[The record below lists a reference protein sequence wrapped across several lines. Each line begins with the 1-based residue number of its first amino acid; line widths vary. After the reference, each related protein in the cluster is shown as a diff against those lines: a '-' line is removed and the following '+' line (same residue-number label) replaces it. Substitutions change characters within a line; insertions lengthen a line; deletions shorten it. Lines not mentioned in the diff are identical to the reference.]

1 MAQDKS
7 SYYLIFGSLIL
18 SFLILSPILNS
29 GYISDD
35 ALNSLIPGYLQEGNT
50 NVLSLSMHII
60 YSWMVNEGRFF
71 PIAYLY
77 AYSIFSLSPSLFIYK
92 LFLISMILINSLL
105 FYYLIK
111 LLSKSEVLAIFS
123 LLIIPIFFKVTLSHN
138 PILSF
143 NALIQVVF
151 SLILLSLITLSIY
164 LENQSRY
171 YLIASLGLYF
181 ISLLTYE
188 ISYPLFLLHILIIFS
203 HSKKRL
209 LSEKLKT
216 AFYFFIAP
224 IICILLAKILTI
236 YFTWPIVPKT
246 SGIYFI
252 NLEVSPFLISLAKEI
267 SGTIPMSYI
276 LLDPH
281 KIFNNNSIFLNGNVS
296 MPLLFCIGIGSF
308 ILFFEI
314 SKRLLSSLQEENA
327 KKSNKFLLPLVGLG
341 FIILPLILI
350 SITPRHQTESIW
362 GYSYLPGYISSYGV
376 CICTICIGYLFYKKL
391 SLSNTKNVT
400 YLLLFFSAVFS
411 ICCMI
416 TFSANIIVVE
426 HSNVDWL
433 YPRQIA
439 EEGMSNGIFNEIPN
453 NSILLVDNNHV
464 WDQPAFYRMH
474 TGLHFN
480 YIGSPNTATYD
491 GPYISNK
498 IPRLNNS
505 DCSDYFCHYSVL
517 DSNPVYYLN
526 YYSNSKTEG
535 IVTLGKINDI
545 SVTDQTILGGNTNKI
560 IIYVKSSQ
568 INDGDRSSKVFVTG
582 RWRDKTEDSAYE
594 SFILDESELTLLSK
608 GNNWK
613 IFSLDVK
620 GKEVD
625 LLSLLITTGSKNY
638 HQSVQINNSKLDLQN
653 SEMEN
658 PPTSP
663 TSEEYIPFQ
672 VHFENNYF
680 GEGVN
685 FDPISLSNNFTVQLL
700 VKPAATQ
707 VPYAGIIGN
716 HPGYN
721 NFEGFVIQ
729 QDNSNLNDYTFSFGN
744 GTSWEPDIKFHLN
757 DTEWNYLVVTVENKK
772 ILGYRNGE
780 LIGSCNVISTI
791 KNSGM
796 PLYVGNWIGT
806 DRQFNGSIR
815 EVMTSNSSISNETI
829 KSNWLSIQ
837 QSL

>member
-7 SYYLIFGSLIL
+7 TYYLIFGSLIL

-35 ALNSLIPGYLQEGNT
+35 AINSLIPGYLQEGNT
-50 NVLSLSMHII
+50 NVFSFSMPII
-60 YSWMVNEGRFF
+60 YSWVVNEGRFF
-71 PIAYLY
+71 PIAFLYVYLL
-77 AYSIFSLSPSLFIYK
+77 FSLSPSLFIYK
-92 LFLISMILINSLL
+92 LFLIIMILINSLL
-105 FYYLIK
+105 FYYFIK
-111 LLSKSEVLAIFS
+111 LLSKSEVWAIFS
-123 LLIIPIFFKVTLSHN
+123 LLIIPIFFKLTLSHN

-151 SLILLSLITLSIY
+151 SLFLLSLITLIIY

-181 ISLLTYE
+181 VSLLTYE

-203 HSKKRL
+203 LSKERL
-209 LSEKLKT
+209 LRPKLKI

-224 IICILLAKILTI
+224 VIYILITKILTI
-236 YFTWPIVPKT
+236 CLTWPNVSKP
-246 SGIYFI
+246 SGIYSI

-267 SGTIPMSYI
+267 SGAIPLSYI
-276 LLDPH
+276 ILDPH
-281 KIFNNNSIFLNGNVS
+281 KIFNNNSIFFNGNVS
-296 MPLLFCIGIGSF
+296 IPLLICIGICSF

-314 SKRLLSSLQEENA
+314 SKRLLSSLQEENG
-327 KKSNKFLLPLVGLG
+327 KKSNKFLLPLLGLG

-376 CICTICIGYLFYKKL
+376 CICTICIGYLLYKKL
-391 SLSNTKNVT
+391 SLSNTENVT

-426 HSNVDWL
+426 HSNGDWL

-480 YIGSPNTATYD
+480 YIGSPNAATYD

-498 IPRLNNS
+498 IPRFNNS
-505 DCSDYFCHYSVL
+505 NCSDYFCHYSIL
-517 DSNPVYYLN
+517 DSNPVYYLK

-535 IVTLGKINDI
+535 ILTLGKINDI

-568 INDGDRSSKVFVTG
+568 INDGDHSSQVFVTG

-594 SFILDESELTLLSK
+594 SFILDESGLTLLSK

-620 GKEVD
+620 GKEID
-625 LLSLLITTGSKNY
+625 LLSLLITPGSKNY
-638 HQSVQINNSKLDLQN
+638 RHSVQVNTGNSDFQN
-653 SEMEN
+653 SEMRN
-658 PPTSP
+658 LT
-663 TSEEYIPFQ
+663 PFSSNNKSTPLQ
-672 VHFENNYF
+672 VNFESNYF
-680 GEGVN
+680 GKGVSFN
-685 FDPISLSNNFTVQLL
+685 PISLSSNFTVQVL
-700 VKPAATQ
+700 VKPATTQ

-729 QDNSNLNDYTFSFGN
+729 QDNLNLNEYTFDFGN
-744 GTSWEPDIKFHLN
+744 GTSWEPSIKFHLN

-772 ILGYRNGE
+772 ILGFRNGE

-815 EVMTSNSSISNETI
+815 DVLISNSSISNETI
-829 KSNWLSIQ
+829 KSNWRSIQ
-837 QSL
+837 KNV